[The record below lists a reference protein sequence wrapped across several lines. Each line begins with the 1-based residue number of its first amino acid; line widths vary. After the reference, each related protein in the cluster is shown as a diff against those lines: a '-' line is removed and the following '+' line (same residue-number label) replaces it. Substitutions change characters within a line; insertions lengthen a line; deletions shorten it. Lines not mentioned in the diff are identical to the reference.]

1 MPGYRPLRHAE
12 SVEHL
17 GVAERADELSRAGR
31 DEEAALLLEDLI
43 RELEARDGGLPSWP
57 YGRLAFVYRRLHR
70 HADEVELLERY
81 IARQPD
87 EEQAVRFAEW
97 FIARQGYTDAPP
109 VADTQLVV
117 SEGIEW
123 AASIAE
129 RLAQRRGSLQPR
141 AFGLCESP
149 DGSFDVAFYMAGG
162 QYARGVTMDAQ
173 FGSLRVQHSNFDPAA
188 IAERRHGCRPL
199 SAARP

>member
-1 MPGYRPLRHAE
+1 MSRWPVLLLALVSCGACHRPRM
-12 SVEHL
+12 
-17 GVAERADELSRAGR
+17 RADTDRAEGR
-31 DEEAALLLEDLI
+31 RRCLLPMNGAT
-43 RELEARDGGLPSWP
+43 R
-57 YGRLAFVYRRLHR
+57 
-70 HADEVELLERY
+70 
-81 IARQPD
+81 
-87 EEQAVRFAEW
+87 EEQAVRCAEW

-162 QYARGVTMDAQ
+162 QYARGVTMDAR